1 MVTARL
7 GVEDE
12 ISSRGRAGS
21 NGRSVACRFVMF
33 SRRRPDV
40 LVLASSVALTRF
52 LFRSHYL
59 YDLDSVN
66 FGLGMGRFDPRVH
79 QPHPPGYFLYVYL
92 GRALNLLIHN
102 ANLALVLLSILASC
116 GCAIVIYNLAL
127 RWFGLAPARFAG
139 AMFLFSPL
147 AWFHGTVALT
157 YSLEAFFSSLMALLC
172 WGIACGKKAW
182 ILPTAIVLGLAAGIR
197 PSSLLFLAPLF
208 LFSMRRAGLKRAS
221 LAAIALAATTVAW
234 FVPML
239 WASGGISRYFGA
251 LLSLWRM
258 VPSRDTVFNS
268 SPATSMA
275 RAATVAFIYLLCFGT
290 ASLVPLLKRPGT
302 PEFRKER
309 LFTAVW
315 VAPALS
321 FFVFVFL
328 KFVNSGYLMILLPA
342 GCIWLGY
349 WLAEWYQRSALRQAA
364 KIGILGAGALA
375 NTAMFLWSP
384 LYCSYASVRRF
395 EAQLDAVRRAL
406 PKAGPPGDTLLVA
419 FDSHFL
425 GFRHAG
431 YYLPAYTV
439 VEYPQAKL
447 TEGPR
452 IFAMQD
458 RDTRLLVT
466 LPQGH
471 FARFVLFPLPG
482 SGGEYANYLK
492 KVTARVPAASLR
504 TVRIDR
510 DVFVSGPMADLP
522 LLFPGAQPPASPYPV
537 YPALHSAEVSVNT
550 SEHPLPR

>member
-1 MVTARL
+1 
-7 GVEDE
+7 
-12 ISSRGRAGS
+12 
-21 NGRSVACRFVMF
+21 MF
-33 SRRRPDV
+33 PRRRPDV
-40 LVLASSVALTRF
+40 LLLASSVALTRF
-52 LFRSHYL
+52 LFRSHYF

-116 GCAIVIYNLAL
+116 GCAVVIYSLAL

-139 AMFLFSPL
+139 AIFLFSPL

-157 YSLEAFFSSLMALLC
+157 YSLEAFFSALTALLC
-172 WGIACGKKAW
+172 WAITCGKKAW

-221 LAAIALAATTVAW
+221 LAAVVLAATTVAW

-239 WASGGISRYFGA
+239 WASGGIRRYFGA

-275 RAATVAFIYLLCFGT
+275 RAATVAFIFVLCFGA
-290 ASLVPLLKRPGT
+290 ASLVPLLKRPAI
-302 PEFRKER
+302 PEFRRER

-315 VAPALS
+315 VAPALC

-328 KFVNSGYLMILLPA
+328 KFVNSGYLLILLPA

-349 WLAEWYQRSALRQAA
+349 WLSEWYRSSALRRSV
-364 KIGILGAGALA
+364 KLGILGAGALA
-375 NTAMFLWSP
+375 NTAAFLWSP

-395 EAQLDAVRRAL
+395 EAQLDTVRRAL
-406 PKAGPPGDTLLVA
+406 PSVGSPEDTLVVA

-431 YYLPAYTV
+431 YYFPAYTV

-447 TEGPR
+447 MEGTR
-452 IFAMQD
+452 IFSMQD

-471 FARFVLFPLPG
+471 FSRFILFPLPG
-482 SGGEYANYLK
+482 SEGAYGAYLK
-492 KVTARVPAASLR
+492 TVTAKLPAASLR
-504 TVRIDR
+504 TVQINGDI
-510 DVFVSGPMADLP
+510 FVSGPIADLP
-522 LLFPGAQPPASPYPV
+522 LLFPGAQTPKSPAV